1 MISDALAGKPGL
13 WAAGLLALC
22 AAHATGAEIRANL
35 HDAHGR
41 PVEDAVVLAMPRN
54 RQLLEGVRPPGR
66 IVIEQIDKEFVPY
79 VKPVHVGSQVHFPN
93 RDTVLHHVYSFSP
106 AKRFELPLYSG
117 IEAAPIRFDQPGPV
131 VIGCNIH
138 DWMIGHVYIAD
149 TPFFAKTGT
158 DGKAVIENLPTGDYV
173 VRVWHPQMIVA
184 EAATEQPVAV
194 GARPASVEWRL
205 DLKPPF
211 RIPRQGK
218 KSGGGYR

>member
-1 MISDALAGKPGL
+1 MISEPLAGKPGL
-13 WAAGLLALC
+13 WVAWLLALC
-22 AAHATGAEIRANL
+22 AVNATGGEIRANL
-35 HDAHGR
+35 HDAHGQA
-41 PVEDAVVLAMPRN
+41 VEDAVVLAMPRN
-54 RQLLEGVRPPGR
+54 RQLLAGVPAPGR

-79 VKPVHVGSQVHFPN
+79 VKPVYVGSQVHFPN

-106 AKRFELPLYSG
+106 ARRFELPLYSRT
-117 IEAAPIRFDQPGPV
+117 EAAPITFDQPGPV

-138 DWMIGHVYIAD
+138 DWMIGHVYVAD

-158 DGKAVIENLPTGDYV
+158 DGKAVIENLPAGDYV

-184 EAATEQPVAV
+184 EAATERPLAV
-194 GARPASVEWRL
+194 GARPANVEWRL
-205 DLKPPF
+205 DLKPPL

>member
-1 MISDALAGKPGL
+1 MSSDALAGKPGL
-13 WAAGLLALC
+13 WIAGLLALC
-22 AAHATGAEIRANL
+22 AGHATGAEIRANL

-41 PVEDAVVLAMPRN
+41 PVEDAVVLAVPRN
-54 RQLLEGVRPPGR
+54 RQLLERVPPPGR

-79 VKPVHVGSQVHFPN
+79 VKPVQAGSQVHFPN

-106 AKRFELPLYSG
+106 AKRFELPLYAG
-117 IEAAPIRFDQPGPV
+117 AEAAPIRFDQPGPV

-138 DWMIGHVYIAD
+138 DWMIGHVYITD
-149 TPFFAKTGT
+149 TPFFAKTGA

-184 EAATEQPVAV
+184 EAATERPVAA
-194 GARPASVEWRL
+194 GASPAGVEWRL

-218 KSGGGYR
+218 STGGGYR